1 MDVMVGL
8 GVVAILLLAL
18 VFVRFRKSRER
29 IKGVIQQ
36 IGFGSVSPNPA
47 QLEDLAVFFSVN
59 IDMLCIADGDGY
71 FRMLNPE
78 WERTLGYPLS
88 ELIGKR
94 FIELVHPDDVESTV
108 KATSDL
114 LNNKVVLNFENRYK
128 HKDGSYRW
136 IEWRSYPVNN
146 KIYAAARDITLRK
159 MAEEEMQKTDLWLR
173 ESQKNSHI
181 GSYNFNIAEGKW
193 KSSAELDAIFGITN
207 SYNKDLLGWARII
220 HPDQA
225 SEMQDYLLNH
235 VIKNQQPFNKEYRII
250 RQDSGEQRWVYGM
263 GNLYYDKEGNLEYMI
278 GTIQDITDKKNTEE
292 ALIKGEERYRHLF
305 ENMTSGFALH
315 EMIYDKDG
323 EAIDFRYLDVN
334 RKFME
339 LWEVNEDIKG
349 KTFFEMFPSAPYEW
363 VRVVNNVVA
372 KKEPFSIVRYFPKTD
387 RHVDV
392 LNFWTGNNQFASLFN
407 DITDRINAEFALKES
422 ESRLRSFINGSAEAI
437 VIINEQGFVEEW
449 NNTAFLITG
458 ITTEDALN
466 QYWWDILINIY
477 PESIKQDSF
486 QKEHIEEIIKNIL
499 DAGEIKSPAQNVYQ
513 IKTLQGDLKYI
524 EQTLFTFKTN
534 LGYKLGVI
542 FTDIS
547 EQKRIEDELNQERI
561 ISDALLEGIPGL
573 VYMYN
578 EDGLLV
584 RWNKKHETETG
595 YTAKE
600 LSQMHL
606 LDWYK
611 GSQSDIDTINAAMS
625 KLNAEGFASAEANLL
640 KKNGE
645 RTLYYFTAVLIDI
658 SDKKYFVGIGID
670 ITEKKKVEELIT
682 YERNMLRAL
691 IDNITDIVYVKDTES
706 RFLIANRTL
715 TRIVGTAME
724 NMLGK
729 TDLDLFPTE
738 MATNFYNDEKELFE
752 TGKPIIN
759 KEEMVYDPEGNAILF
774 QTNKMPLR
782 NPNGDIMG
790 LVGTG
795 HIITD
800 QKKAEMA
807 LKKSESILKATME
820 AMEDG
825 VLVVSSDGVITHS
838 NTQFSRIF
846 AIPPELLAFGK
857 DNLLLDHVKQ
867 FFDNG
872 EEFDRKV
879 QEIYESGLSVNDILY
894 FNNGRI
900 IERVSYPL
908 ETDYQY
914 SGRVWL
920 FRDITERKKAEDEIA
935 LNESRLQSMVNIM
948 QKPAGTV
955 NELLDYALEEALR
968 LTQSKIGYIYYYN
981 EAKQEFT
988 LNSWSKDVMK
998 ECAIVDPKTCYALD
1012 KTGIWGEA
1020 VRQRKPIIINDY
1032 ETDRPLKKGY
1042 PEGHAHLKNFLTIP
1056 IFNGNEIVAVIGV
1069 ANKETDYN
1077 NTDVLQLTLLMDT
1090 VWKVIQKQ
1098 TAEQELRLSEQ
1109 MFSDIFNLSPDMIGI
1124 IRFSDSVILMLNPMF
1139 YKVTGYSIEEFVGK
1153 TPDELNLWVN
1163 DHEKQQMFEQIIS
1176 TGEVNNVEASM
1187 RIKDGSSIICLVSGK
1202 KLMFNNE
1209 EALIFVVHDI
1219 TERKKTEKLIAY
1231 ERNMLRTLIDT
1242 IPDLVYVKDSN
1253 CRNIVTNR
1261 AASDLLGIPMENM
1274 LGKADSDIHKIDV
1287 ADQFLT
1293 DEQKLIKDG
1302 IPVINKEER
1311 IFDKHG
1317 NEVIIQTTK
1326 LPLRDTNGIIQGLVG
1341 TGHII
1346 TDQKKAENEIKKLN
1360 EELEKKVEERTL
1372 KLQELNRELESFAYS
1387 VSHDLRA
1394 PLRHIDGFVR
1404 LLFSNITAPSD
1415 NIKGYFERITNAS
1428 KRMSGMIDELLTFS
1442 RLGRKELAFSPVNL
1456 DLMINE
1462 IIEQI
1467 KPDITNRNIN
1477 WKINPLPVV
1486 SGDRNLLRIAFDN
1499 LISNAVKY
1507 TSRIPEAIIE
1517 IGIAADEPDSVTVYI
1532 KDNGAGFDMAYAE
1545 KLFGVFQ
1552 RLHSPEEFE
1561 GIGIGLANVK
1571 QIILKHKGS
1580 VYAEGRINEGATFYI
1595 KLPK

>member
-1 MDVMVGL
+1 MVGL

-18 VFVRFRKSRER
+18 AFFRYKKSGDKKSLVFR
-29 IKGVIQQ
+29 QN
-36 IGFGSVSPNPA
+36 GSASDNLNKA
-47 QLEDLAVFFSVN
+47 ELADFEVFFTVN
-59 IDMLCIADGDGY
+59 IDMLCIADVDGY
-71 FRMLNPE
+71 FRVLNPE
-78 WERTLGYPLS
+78 WERTLGYQLS

-94 FIELVHPDDVESTV
+94 FIEFVHPDDVESTI
-108 KATSDL
+108 KATTDL
-114 LNNKVVLNFENRYK
+114 ANNKIVLNFENRYK
-128 HKDGSYRW
+128 HKNGSYRW

-146 KIYAAARDITLRK
+146 KIFASARDITSRK

-173 ESQKNSHI
+173 ESQRNSHI

-193 KSSAELDAIFGITN
+193 KSSAELDTIFGIT
-207 SYNKDLLGWARII
+207 SDYDKGILGWTRII
-220 HPDQA
+220 HPDEA
-225 SEMQDYLLNH
+225 NEMQDYLLNH
-235 VIKNQQPFNKEYRII
+235 VIKNQQPFNKEYRIV
-250 RQDSGEQRWVYGM
+250 RQNTGEVRWVHGM

-278 GTIQDITDKKNTEE
+278 GTIHDITEKKNTEE

-315 EMIYDKDG
+315 EMIYNENG

-339 LWEVNEDIKG
+339 LWDVNEDLKG

-363 VRVVNNVVA
+363 VQVVNNVVA
-372 KKEPFSIVRYFPKTD
+372 TKEPFSIVRYFPKTD

-458 ITTEDALN
+458 ITTEDALS

-477 PESIKQDSF
+477 PESFKQDSF
-486 QKEHIEEIIKNIL
+486 QKEHIEKIIKNIL
-499 DAGEIKSPAQNVYQ
+499 NAGEINSPAQNIYQ

-534 LGYKLGVI
+534 LGYKLGII

-625 KLNAEGFASAEANLL
+625 KLNSEGFASTEAHLQ

-645 RTLYYFTAVLIDI
+645 RTLYYFTAVLINI

-670 ITEKKKVEELIT
+670 ITEKKKTEELIT

-706 RFLIANRTL
+706 RFIIANKTL
-715 TRIVGTAME
+715 TQIVGTSME

-738 MATNFYNDEKELFE
+738 MATNFYSDEQELFK
-752 TGKPIIN
+752 TGKPVIN
-759 KEEMVYDPEGNAILF
+759 KEEMVYDSEGNAILF
-774 QTNKMPLR
+774 QTNKVPLR
-782 NPNGDIMG
+782 NPQGEIMG

-795 HIITD
+795 HIITE
-800 QKKAEMA
+800 QKKAETA

-825 VLVVSSDGVITHS
+825 VLVVSSDGVVTHS

-846 AIPPELLAFGK
+846 SIPPELLATGK
-857 DNLLLDHVKQ
+857 DNLLLNHVKQ
-867 FFDNG
+867 FFHNG

-879 QEIYESGLSVNDILY
+879 QEIYESGLSINDILY
-894 FNNGRI
+894 LNNGRI

-908 ETDYQY
+908 ETGYQY

-955 NELLDYALEEALR
+955 NELLDFALEEALR

-1032 ETDRPLKKGY
+1032 ETSQPLMKGY
-1042 PEGHAHLKNFLTIP
+1042 PDGHARLNSFLTIP

-1098 TAEQELRLSEQ
+1098 RAEQELRLSEQ

-1124 IRFSDSVILMLNPMF
+1124 IRMIDSVILMLNPMF
-1139 YKVTGYSIEEFVGK
+1139 VAVTGYSLDEFVGK
-1153 TPDELNLWVN
+1153 TPNDLNLWIN
-1163 DHEKQQMFEQIIS
+1163 DHEKQQMFESIVK
-1176 TGEVNNVEASM
+1176 TGEVNNMEASM
-1187 RIKDGSSIICLVSGK
+1187 RIKDGSVLICLVSGK
-1202 KLMFNNE
+1202 KLVFNNE
-1209 EALIFVVHDI
+1209 DALIFVVHDI

-1242 IPDLVYVKDSN
+1242 IPDLVYVKDANYRNLISN
-1253 CRNIVTNR
+1253 K
-1261 AASDLLGIPMENM
+1261 AASDLLGIPIENM
-1274 LGKADSDIHKIDV
+1274 LGKTDTDIHNLDV
-1287 ADQFLT
+1287 AGQFLT
-1293 DEQKLIKDG
+1293 DEQKLIQEG

-1311 IFDKHG
+1311 IFDKAG
-1317 NEVIIQTTK
+1317 NEVIVQTTK
-1326 LPLRDTNGIIQGLVG
+1326 LPLRDANGVIQGLVG

-1346 TDQKKAENEIKKLN
+1346 TEQKRAENEIRKLN

-1372 KLQELNRELESFAYS
+1372 KLQELNKELEAFAYS

-1404 LLFSNITAPSD
+1404 LMYSNVASPSD
-1415 NIKGYFERITNAS
+1415 SIKSYFEKITNAS

-1442 RLGRKELAFSPVNL
+1442 RLGRKELALSPVDLNL
-1456 DLMINE
+1456 LINE
-1462 IIEQI
+1462 IIEAI
-1467 KPDITNRNIN
+1467 KPDITNRNVT
-1477 WKINPLPVV
+1477 WRINPLPVV
-1486 SGDRNLLRIAFDN
+1486 PGDRNLLRIAFDN
-1499 LISNAVKY
+1499 LISNAIKY
-1507 TSRIPEAIIE
+1507 TSKTQMAIIE
-1517 IGIAADEPDSVTVYI
+1517 IGIASDESEHVTVYI

-1571 QIILKHKGS
+1571 QIIAKHKGS
-1580 VYAEGRINEGATFYI
+1580 VYAEGKLNEGATFYI

>member
-1 MDVMVGL
+1 MDMMVGL
-8 GVVAILLLAL
+8 GVVVVLFLAL
-18 VFVRFRKSRER
+18 AFIMYKQNMAFRQKSP
-29 IKGVIQQ
+29 V
-36 IGFGSVSPNPA
+36 SVNLNKA
-47 QLEDLAVFFSVN
+47 ELADFEVFFSVN
-59 IDMLCIADGDGY
+59 IDMLCIADADGY
-71 FRMLNPE
+71 FQVLNPE

-88 ELIGKR
+88 ELVGKR
-94 FIELVHPDDVESTV
+94 FIEFVHPDDLESTI
-108 KATSDL
+108 KASNDL
-114 LNNKVVLNFENRYK
+114 ANNKIILNFENRYK

-136 IEWRSYPVNN
+136 IEWRSYPANN
-146 KIYAAARDITLRK
+146 KIYAAARDITSRK
-159 MAEEEMQKTDLWLR
+159 MAEEEMQKSDLWLR

-193 KSSAELDAIFGITN
+193 KSSAELDAIFGIT
-207 SYNKDLLGWARII
+207 SDYDKGILGWMRII

-225 SEMQDYLLNH
+225 NEMQDYLLNH
-235 VIKNQQPFNKEYRII
+235 VIKNQQPFNKEYRIV
-250 RQDSGEQRWVYGM
+250 RQDSGEVRWVYGM

-278 GTIQDITDKKNTEE
+278 GTIQDITEKKNTEE
-292 ALIKGEERYRHLF
+292 ALIKGEERYRLLF

-315 EMIYDKDG
+315 EMIYDEDG
-323 EAIDFRYLDVN
+323 EPIDFRYLDVN
-334 RKFME
+334 LKFME
-339 LWEVNEDIKG
+339 LWDVNEEIKG
-349 KTFFEMFPSAPYEW
+349 KTFNQIFPSAPDEW
-363 VRVVNNVVA
+363 FRVVNKVVA
-372 KKEPFSIVRYFPKTD
+372 TKEPFSVVRYFPEKG
-387 RHVDV
+387 RYADV
-392 LNFWTGNNQFASLFN
+392 LNFWAGNNQFASLFN
-407 DITDRINAEFALKES
+407 DITDRVNAENALKES
-422 ESRLRSFINGSAEAI
+422 ESRLRSFINESSEGV

-449 NNTAFLITG
+449 NNKAAQITG
-458 ITTEDALN
+458 ITAYKAQN
-466 QYWWDILINIY
+466 KYWWDIVKLLY
-477 PESIKQDSF
+477 PEEVTPVFGDYQHEMIN
-486 QKEHIEEIIKNIL
+486 NIL
-499 DAGEIKSPAQNVYQ
+499 KTGNLHIPAQNIYR
-513 IKTLQGDLKYI
+513 LHLSQGEAKYI
-524 EQTLFTFKTN
+524 EQTLFTIKTN
-534 LGYKLGVI
+534 LGYRLGVI
-542 FTDIS
+542 FNDIT
-547 EQKRIEDELNQERI
+547 ERKKTEEALNQERVFT
-561 ISDALLEGIPGL
+561 DALLAGVPGL

-584 RWNKKHETETG
+584 RWNKRHETETG
-595 YTAKE
+595 YTAEE
-600 LSQMHL
+600 LAHIHL

-611 GSQSDIDTINAAMS
+611 DSQTDMDTINAAMAR
-625 KLNAEGFASAEANLL
+625 LNSEGFVSAEAYLQ

-645 RTLYYFTAVLIDI
+645 KTLYYFTAVSTILNGTN
-658 SDKKYFVGIGID
+658 YFIGIGID
-670 ITEKKKVEELIT
+670 ITEKKKTEELIT

-706 RFLIANRTL
+706 RFLISNRTL
-715 TRIVGTAME
+715 SRIVGSTME

-729 TDLDLFPTE
+729 TDLDLFPKD
-738 MATNFYNDEKELFE
+738 MATNFYNDEHDLLK

-759 KEEMVYDPEGNAILF
+759 KEEMVYDAEGNTILF
-774 QTNKMPLR
+774 QTNKVPLR
-782 NPNGDIMG
+782 NPQGEIMG

-795 HIITD
+795 HIITE
-800 QKKAEMA
+800 QKKAETA

-846 AIPPELLAFGK
+846 AIPSELLASGK

-867 FFDNG
+867 FFNNG

-935 LNESRLQSMVNIM
+935 LNESRLHSMVNIM
-948 QKPAGTV
+948 QKQAGTV

-968 LTQSKIGYIYYYN
+968 LTQSKIGYIYYYS

-1020 VRQRKPIIINDY
+1020 VRQRKPIIINNY
-1032 ETDRPLKKGY
+1032 ETSQPLKKGY
-1042 PEGHAHLKNFLTIP
+1042 PEGHAQLKSFLSIP
-1056 IFNGNEIVAVIGV
+1056 IFNGSEIVAVIGV
-1069 ANKETDYN
+1069 ANKVTDYN

-1098 TAEQELRLSEQ
+1098 RAEQELRLSEQ

-1124 IRFSDSVILMLNPMF
+1124 IRMVDSVILMLNPMF
-1139 YKVTGYSIEEFVGK
+1139 VKVTGYLLDEFIGK
-1153 TPDELNLWVN
+1153 TPNDLNLWIN
-1163 DHEKQQMFEQIIS
+1163 DHEKQQMFEAIVK
-1176 TGEVNNVEASM
+1176 TGEVNNMEASM
-1187 RIKDGSSIICLVSGK
+1187 RIKDGSVLICLVSGK
-1202 KLMFNNE
+1202 KLVFNNE

-1219 TERKKTEKLIAY
+1219 TERKETEKLIAY

-1242 IPDLVYVKDSN
+1242 IPDLVYVKDAN

-1261 AASDLLGIPMENM
+1261 AASDLLGVSIENM
-1274 LGKADSDIHKIDV
+1274 LGKTDTDIHKLDV

-1293 DEQKLIKDG
+1293 DEQQLMQNG

-1311 IFDKHG
+1311 IFDKDG
-1317 NEVIIQTTK
+1317 NEVIVQTTK
-1326 LPLRDTNGIIQGLVG
+1326 LPLRDANGIIQGLVG

-1346 TDQKKAENEIKKLN
+1346 TEQKRAENEIRKLN

-1372 KLQELNRELESFAYS
+1372 KLQELNKELESFAYS

-1394 PLRHIDGFVR
+1394 PLRHVDGFVR
-1404 LLFSNITAPSD
+1404 LMYSNIASPSE
-1415 NIKGYFERITNAS
+1415 NIKSYFEKITNAS

-1442 RLGRKELAFSPVNL
+1442 RLGRKELALSPVDLNL
-1456 DLMINE
+1456 LINE

-1467 KPDITNRNIN
+1467 KPDITSRNVT
-1477 WKINPLPVV
+1477 WKINPLTVV
-1486 SGDRNLLRIAFDN
+1486 PGDRNLLRIAFDN
-1499 LISNAVKY
+1499 LISNAIKY
-1507 TSRIPEAIIE
+1507 TSKKEMAIIE
-1517 IGIAADEPDSVTVYI
+1517 IGVASDVSENATVYI

-1571 QIILKHKGS
+1571 QIIVKHKGV
-1580 VYAEGRINEGATFYI
+1580 VYAEGKLNEGATFYI
-1595 KLPK
+1595 QLPK